1 MSRQLSYF
9 HDHFSLSS
17 LSLIT
22 FYLVRTLFSGFL
34 LEPSEAEGL
43 GLADEVLVVERLR
56 EPGPGV
62 LGLTSGPNK
71 EKISFGCDESS
82 SFLRDIIIIVMYH

>member
-1 MSRQLSYF
+1 M
-9 HDHFSLSS
+9 
-17 LSLIT
+17 
-22 FYLVRTLFSGFL
+22 FSGFL

-82 SFLRDIIIIVMYH
+82 SLLRDIMIIITIMYHL